1 LVVRVAAAV
10 CSFSFFSFCFLPVTS
25 SPGRPSYGGDRFGG
39 ESSGGDSRPAHL
51 KNLLKKG
58 AGGETEAAGEAAP
71 APAASG
77 RFAKPP
83 QEASEDR
90 EEAPREERR
99 GGFGGDRDQGER
111 RPYGGDRDGGD
122 RPSYGGDRERRPF
135 GGDRESGGGRFG
147 DRDGGERRPYGG
159 DRDGGERRPYGGDR
173 ESGSGGRFG
182 DRDGGAAP
190 RYGGYGGAAREGGG
204 APRYG
209 GYGGQRAGT
218 DFGALPTGPASR
230 QDDDAPRSA
239 LRKPLGLAG
248 KAGAEKADHLA
259 AKPMAKEER
268 RVEVDESLK
277 KGVVSLAQKQ
287 SPLEQAV
294 EDNQTIT
301 ADQLSESVA
310 RLKLDR
316 AAEYGNVL
324 AKSMIDGKVSLKD
337 LVAKTPALV
346 LETLVAL
353 KNKKSDKFVL
363 ELVKA
368 AQAADAQLDVAA
380 LIGGERKGA
389 DLDSFLESRG
399 LLILKPVPDLTAG
412 IAADLSAGAKADA
425 VLATINASV
434 DPKLAPGL
442 GVTNAVAA
450 HVFSQVY
457 ATAGKADL
465 SVLPAWSSLLSRVA
479 TDADSQLRVLFEAQA
494 AWFKAGAA
502 KAVLKELFV
511 ALHAAKLVNALVFD
525 AWRNDM
531 VEKSKNGKSKAL
543 LQVHAWITDVQP
555 KLRPSELDEG
565 DADEELANEFGDNDD

>member
-1 LVVRVAAAV
+1 M
-10 CSFSFFSFCFLPVTS
+10 

-83 QEASEDR
+83 PEASEDR
-90 EEAPREERR
+90 DEAPREERR
-99 GGFGGDRDQGER
+99 GGFADRDQGER
-111 RPYGGDRDGGD
+111 RPYGGDRESGGGRFGGDRDGGRFGDRDGGD
-122 RPSYGGDRERRPF
+122 RPSYGGDRERRPY

-182 DRDGGAAP
+182 DRDGGAGP
-190 RYGGYGGAAREGGG
+190 RYGGYGGAAREGG

-230 QDDDAPRSA
+230 QQEHDDAPRSA
-239 LRKPLGLAG
+239 LRKPLGLAAKG
-248 KAGAEKADHLA
+248 GEKADPLA
-259 AKPMAKEER
+259 AKPMSKEER
-268 RVEVDESLK
+268 KVEVDESLTK

-301 ADQLSESVA
+301 ADQLADSVS
-310 RLKLDR
+310 RLKLDGGR
-316 AAEYGNVL
+316 AADYGNVL
-324 AKSMIDGKVSLKD
+324 AKSLIDGKVSLAD

-363 ELVKA
+363 EAVKA
-368 AQAADAQLDVAA
+368 AQAADAKLDVAA

-412 IAADLSAGAKADA
+412 IAADLAAGAQPDA
-425 VLATINASV
+425 VLATINAAV

-450 HVFSQVY
+450 HVFAQVY

-465 SVLPAWSSLLSRVA
+465 SVLPAWSSLLGRVA
-479 TDADSQLRVLFEAQA
+479 TDGDAQLRLLFEAQA

-511 ALHAAKLVNALVFD
+511 ALHAAKLVAALVYD